1 MRSGDPAQS
10 RDAGDRRAGV
20 VERATFTGFEATA
33 SGMPFIRR
41 DKENRMFQNVS
52 KIVKWVA
59 LPVLLLA
66 AVFARYA
73 DAYEAPLNLA
83 MFLGTIVL
91 VERAVRLKKYYWA
104 AGFVGAAIVFSP
116 LLLVDKIFL
125 SMAFTCTFT
134 LIALLA
140 AFRPEPAVVN
150 PA

>member
-73 DAYEAPLNLA
+73 DAYEAPL
-83 MFLGTIVL
+83 IL